1 MIDSPPQP
9 NNPTKRPDHLLD
21 AARDNL
27 KYLIFHRNDWNDGE
41 CLVYVDK
48 QCDLEWEC
56 DDEADAKLK
65 PIEELL
71 GKIQNGVAS
80 VEPIAHN
87 WPDDLKLST
96 KRVLGEALARILQ
109 KDADGA
115 LEALSHAKSFVKTK
129 SRQVSRYWTLQA
141 CLVAGGIAAVLGA
154 IEIALRQWF
163 EAVLHQMP
171 YLLSLCFW
179 SGCIGALLFVI
190 LKIGSE
196 RKVDSTAEKNLHHIE
211 GISRIVAGGI
221 SGVFIGAMIKLGLV
235 LPVFAQTGM
244 ETLAMCAGA
253 MIAGASERFAAGII
267 TSVENNNTK
276 EKEKSDDN

>member
-1 MIDSPPQP
+1 MIDPPPQNINP
-9 NNPTKRPDHLLD
+9 NERPDRLLD
-21 AARDNL
+21 AAKDNL
-27 KYLIFHRNDWNDGE
+27 KYLIFHRNDDQTGE
-41 CLVYVDK
+41 SLVYIDI
-48 QCDLEWEC
+48 QDDLEWEC
-56 DDEADAKLK
+56 DDEADNKLK
-65 PIEELL
+65 TIEEEL

-80 VEPIAHN
+80 LEPIAHN
-87 WPDDLKLST
+87 WPQDLKLST
-96 KRVLGEALARILQ
+96 KRVLGESLARILQ
-109 KDADGA
+109 LDINGA
-115 LEALSHAKSFVKTK
+115 TEALTHAKSFVKTK

-163 EAVLHQMP
+163 ETALHQMP

-196 RKVDSTAEKNLHHIE
+196 RKVDSTAEKHLHYIE

-221 SGVFIGAMIKLGLV
+221 SGVFVGAMIKLGLV
-235 LPVFAQTGM
+235 LPVFAQAGM

-267 TSVENNNTK
+267 TSVENNNTNQK
-276 EKEKSDDN
+276 EN